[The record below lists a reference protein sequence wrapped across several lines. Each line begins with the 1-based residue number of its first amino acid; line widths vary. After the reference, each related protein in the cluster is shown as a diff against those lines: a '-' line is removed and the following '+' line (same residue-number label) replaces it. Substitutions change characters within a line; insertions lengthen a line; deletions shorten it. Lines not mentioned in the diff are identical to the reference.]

1 MVVRPAMVWFTG
13 VSRME
18 KINNYF
24 RQLSLSALET
34 MLERL
39 FPGGTYPRDWGINKD
54 RSIYPSIQRKIGR
67 PQKIQCSEKG
77 HGEGCY
83 RGGC

>member
-1 MVVRPAMVWFTG
+1 MKGETFKSERGLKDGRETCYGLVYRSKQNG

-39 FPGGTYPRDWGINKD
+39 FPGGTYPRD
-54 RSIYPSIQRKIGR
+54 
-67 PQKIQCSEKG
+67 
-77 HGEGCY
+77 
-83 RGGC
+83 

>member
-39 FPGGTYPRDWGINKD
+39 FPGGTYPRD
-54 RSIYPSIQRKIGR
+54 
-67 PQKIQCSEKG
+67 
-77 HGEGCY
+77 
-83 RGGC
+83 